1 MTPQFCKRLMREEFL
16 TAWRIYAAAALQGLT
31 ATNPKAHAERY
42 LPNLCSQAAF
52 IADLMIGEEMTRL
65 ERDKNR
71 PSITA
76 TERETED
83 AELLAAMSVTQDE
96 GE

>member
-1 MTPQFCKRLMREEFL
+1 
-16 TAWRIYAAAALQGLT
+16 
-31 ATNPKAHAERY
+31 
-42 LPNLCSQAAF
+42 
-52 IADLMIGEEMTRL
+52 MIGEEMTRL

-71 PSITA
+71 PSIAA

-83 AELLAAMSVTQDE
+83 AELLTAMSVTQDE

>member
-1 MTPQFCKRLMREEFL
+1 MTREEFV
-16 TAWRIYAAAALQGLT
+16 TAWRIYAAAALQGL
-31 ATNPKAHAERY
+31 ATNPKAHAERH
-42 LPNLCSQAAF
+42 LPDLCSQAAF

-71 PSITA
+71 PSIAA

-83 AELLAAMSVTQDE
+83 AELLTAMSVTQDE